1 MEKFQPGDLITYRLH
16 GDDFGLAQV
25 LVVEDLSLHNYYHLA
40 LLDAVLKGDEG
51 DVDSYG
57 VAYSRTHTLDGADQA
72 PVVVDHIALT
82 FEALAESDPVKVG
95 ERQVRESDLVGYQV
109 WVMQTREDL
118 VRRGLIRPELPEEDQ
133 AEEEEF
139 EEVMETDEIAEE
151 TGEPDLKMK
160 IAEDELFEDDDASGE
175 EENENDD
182 EEEDGD
188 DGASDSSGEEQIAVE
203 LRPWHSGVYSGPLQG
218 VLFNLHTEFA
228 RPEVKDTAL
237 GSYICS
243 FFDERNMDAIGEMV
257 TRFVEGDYSAGHELM
272 AFGDLAADALAA
284 HLQEGME
291 EQLAEDIVNILCETG
306 SMRGYEHIAAFFAQH
321 EPNPDDP
328 LALPAARGY
337 AYAVM
342 LTGGT
347 PAPLHPYLDRLDD
360 IESTYPELAHDV
372 SAARDAMT
380 AVPGENP
387 DETQPRE
394 ASADPFAGLR

>member
-16 GDDFGLAQV
+16 GEDFGLAQV

-40 LLDAVLKGDEG
+40 LLDAVLKGEEG

-57 VAYSRTHTLDGADQA
+57 VAYSRTHTLDGAEQA
-72 PVVVDHIALT
+72 PVVVDHIAMT

-95 ERQVRESDLVGYQV
+95 EREVRESDLVGYQV
-109 WVMQTREDL
+109 WMMQTREDM
-118 VRRGLIRPELPEEDQ
+118 VRRGLIRPELPEDD
-133 AEEEEF
+133 AEQEEF
-139 EEVMETDEIAEE
+139 DEMTEIEEIAEE
-151 TGEPDLKMK
+151 TGEDDLKVK
-160 IAEDELFEDDDASGE
+160 IAEDDLFEDDAASGDQE
-175 EENENDD
+175 D
-182 EEEDGD
+182 EEDTGAGD
-188 DGASDSSGEEQIAVE
+188 DDASDSGPEEQIAVE

-243 FFDERNMDAIGEMV
+243 FFDERNMDAIDEMV
-257 TRFVEGDYSAGHELM
+257 ARFVEGDYSAGHELM
-272 AFGDLAADALAA
+272 AFGDLAADALAG

-291 EQLAEDIVNILCETG
+291 QQLAEDIVNILCETG
-306 SMRGYEHIAAFFAQH
+306 SMRGYEHIAAFFREH

-328 LALPAARGY
+328 LGLPAARGY

-347 PAPLHPYLDRLDD
+347 PAPLHPYLDSLDD
-360 IESTYPELAHDV
+360 IENTYPELAHDV
-372 SAARDAMT
+372 SAAREAMT
-380 AVPGENP
+380 SAPADNSGATP
-387 DETQPRE
+387 TRE
-394 ASADPFAGLR
+394 ASADPFAGLA

>member
-1 MEKFQPGDLITYRLH
+1 MEKFQSGDLITYRLH

-40 LLDAVLKGDEG
+40 LLDAVLEGEEG

-57 VAYSRTHTLDGADQA
+57 VAYSRTHTLDGAEQA
-72 PVVVDHIALT
+72 PVVVDHIAVT

-95 ERQVRESDLVGYQV
+95 EREVRESDLVGYQV
-109 WVMQTREDL
+109 WMMNMREDL
-118 VRRGLIRPELPEEDQ
+118 VRRGLIRPEAPEDESEEEDF
-133 AEEEEF
+133 EEE
-139 EEVMETDEIAEE
+139 METDEIAEE
-151 TGEPDLKMK
+151 TGEDDLKLR
-160 IAEDELFEDDDASGE
+160 IAEDDLFEDDAASGE
-175 EENENDD
+175 GED
-182 EEEDGD
+182 ETEAGEAGLQD
-188 DGASDSSGEEQIAVE
+188 DGASDSEGEEQIAVE

-228 RPEVKDTAL
+228 RPEVKETAL

-291 EQLAEDIVNILCETG
+291 QQLAEDIVNILCETG
-306 SMRGYEHIAAFFAQH
+306 SMRGYEHIAAFFGEH

-328 LALPAARGY
+328 LGLPAARGY

-347 PAPLHPYLDRLDD
+347 SAPLHPYLDRLDD
-360 IESTYPELAHDV
+360 IENTYPELAHDV

-380 AVPGENP
+380 TAPAERA
-387 DETQPRE
+387 DETPARQ

>member
-40 LLDAVLKGDEG
+40 LLDAVLKGEEG

-57 VAYSRTHTLDGADQA
+57 VAYSRTHTLDGAEQA
-72 PVVVDHIALT
+72 PVVVDHIAVT
-82 FEALAESDPVKVG
+82 FESLAESDPVKVG
-95 ERQVRESDLVGYQV
+95 EREVRESDLVGYQV
-109 WVMQTREDL
+109 WMMHTREDL
-118 VRRGLIRPELPEEDQ
+118 VRRGLIRPELPEDDG
-133 AEEEEF
+133 EEEEF
-139 EEVMETDEIAEE
+139 DEMTEIDEIAGE
-151 TGEPDLKMK
+151 TGEDDLKLK
-160 IAEDELFEDDDASGE
+160 IAEDDLFEDDAASGDRE
-175 EENENDD
+175 D
-182 EEEDGD
+182 EEETGAVD
-188 DGASDSSGEEQIAVE
+188 DAADDSEGEQQIAVE

-257 TRFVEGDYSAGHELM
+257 DRFVEGDYSAGHELM

-291 EQLAEDIVNILCETG
+291 QQLAEDIVNILCETG
-306 SMRGYEHIAAFFAQH
+306 SMRGYEHIAAFFAEH

-328 LALPAARGY
+328 LGLPAARGY

-347 PAPLHPYLDRLDD
+347 PVPLHPYLDSLDD
-360 IESTYPELAHDV
+360 IENTYPELAHDV

-380 AVPGENP
+380 SAPADNSGATP
-387 DETQPRE
+387 TRE
-394 ASADPFAGLR
+394 ASADPFAGLA